1 MSVASNSI
9 QTPPS
14 QPAHGQNSLTPV
26 QWLSALHG
34 IQPLSQLTLL
44 GAGGG
49 QDGVLIWAHGL
60 AIEKVSLVEASQ
72 QQFQHLSAKWQA
84 VQPEWQLHN
93 VVMDAG
99 FNKADAFYIASNSSE
114 SGFLAPKT
122 LTHLWPNITEKESQ
136 PCEPVTM
143 AEWAKMHWQSSGQW
157 LFIDYF
163 CDASLLTTY
172 AAEFQNVD
180 VLGVRIS
187 THEALPKSITA
198 AAWELALKQAGFQIL
213 SRECERHPHIEQW
226 LCVKRFECEAVAAK
240 AALSETKIELED
252 VKEKLENTQTWF
264 KNRKH
269 QAIEYEKKIVSLEAS
284 LESANKEIARIREQS
299 SQFEEIK
306 SSLNQLAI
314 QVSEGFMVQSE
325 QRRQAANA
333 LGQHVTKMFKESNAQ
348 ESSKEKDNL

>member
-9 QTPPS
+9 QTNSS
-14 QPAHGQNSLTPV
+14 QPALGQHTLMLV
-26 QWLSALHG
+26 QWLSALHS
-34 IQPLSQLTLL
+34 IKPLPQLTLL
-44 GAGGG
+44 GAGNGYSE
-49 QDGVLIWAHGL
+49 VLNWAAEH
-60 AIEKVSLVEASQ
+60 AIENVSLVEASQ
-72 QQFQHLSAKWQA
+72 QLFNQLSAKWQA
-84 VQPEWQLHN
+84 AQPQWKLHN

-99 FNKADAFYIASNSSE
+99 FKKADEFYIASNSSE

-136 PCEPVTM
+136 TCESVTM

-172 AAEFQNVD
+172 AAEFQKVD

-226 LCVKRFECEAVAAK
+226 LCVKRFECEAVEAK
-240 AALSETKIELED
+240 AALSKTKSELDD
-252 VKEKLENTQTWF
+252 VKQKLENTQTWF
-264 KNRKH
+264 KSCKH
-269 QAIEYEKKIVSLEAS
+269 QAMEYEKKIVSLEAL
-284 LESANKEIARIREQS
+284 LESANKEMARIREQS
-299 SQFEEIK
+299 SQLEEMK
-306 SSLNQLAI
+306 NSLNQLVI

-333 LGQHVTKMFKESNAQ
+333 LGQHVTKMFKGFNAQ